1 MTMNTESAEG
11 AEGAQSDFR
20 LAFPVTGPVPRA
32 YVERLN
38 DALRST
44 VDVWGTE
51 AVEAPDGPSRA
62 NVGGRLL
69 PLMLGD
75 PSFLAASGF
84 PYVVCTD
91 AVGSDTYAL
100 HVIDGSQI
108 LAEFTPLWS
117 TPNWDVPFPR
127 SDRSGDAAP
136 HFTFHVGDEVFGQA
150 QERLRLPVLRDGWLP
165 VLHVE
170 YQDDHG
176 GRWRHESFAGTERLG
191 GVLASWLRLERADG
205 RGDAAA
211 TAAEPT
217 RITVEVAHQARDRM
231 ALDDNGVLH
240 LDGHPFVIGPA
251 GAEWDGQRL
260 AYRVDSAI
268 TLCLLNQ
275 PADAPQGVR
284 DDVDGAYDAA
294 LTAACEYWR
303 SRRDAGTRV
312 ELPDSDA
319 QNAVDNLLIQNLMT
333 QERYS
338 VGNPYEFVFTMEGH
352 ETVESLL
359 VYGYV
364 HEAREAL
371 QRLVH
376 TTNGPGPE
384 WYESW
389 ERGVKLSAVGR
400 YTSVSG
406 DASLLNENLSVYEG
420 YRESFEAQMDA
431 DPQGLLAPERY
442 AWDIPDLIYGWH
454 SQACA
459 WRGLAD
465 VSEALAGA
473 GDEERAAE
481 WEQTATRLST
491 ALRKVLE
498 EQGAWLDDGSYFIPV
513 SLLGDEKPYAS
524 LTESRLA
531 SYWNLVAPYALTTGI
546 VPPDSREGRGLLEYM
561 KLHGSWFLGLT
572 RFNGIYDPPTP
583 IGEVAPG
590 GTGGYKTTG
599 IDNAWGVQG
608 AKYLAMCH
616 DGDRLALTILSKLLN
631 GMTPGTFL
639 DGEATTV
646 GFAPDD
652 VYRSTW
658 YPPNSTSNA
667 LYLLTLRDALLYEE
681 RTATG
686 ERRLHIGMGVP
697 REWLAP
703 GAGIRLS
710 DAPSTVGPVSIALT
724 PDGDGKRL
732 QVEVTAD
739 GVKGPVELVVHLRT
753 PGQRRF
759 TLSEQAADHRLEDDR
774 LIVAEWNGRLAID
787 VSLG

>member
-1 MTMNTESAEG
+1 MTE
-11 AEGAQSDFR
+11 
-20 LAFPVTGPVPRA
+20 PVPTG
-32 YVERLN
+32 YPDGLN
-38 DALRST
+38 AALRST
-44 VDVWGTE
+44 VDVWGVE
-51 AVEAPDGPSRA
+51 AIDAPDGPSRA

-75 PSFLAASGF
+75 RQFLTSSGF

-100 HVIDGSQI
+100 HVVDGSQI
-108 LAEFTPLWS
+108 LAEYTPLWS

-136 HFTFHVGDEVFGQA
+136 HFTFHIGDEVFGQE
-150 QERLRLPVLRDGWLP
+150 QPRLQLPVLLDGWLP
-165 VLHVE
+165 VLHTH
-170 YQDDHG
+170 YRDD
-176 GRWRHESFAGTERLG
+176 RDTTWRHESFAGTERVG
-191 GVLASWLRLERADG
+191 GVLSSWLRLERVDG
-205 RGDAAA
+205 ARTDTGQG
-211 TAAEPT
+211 PT
-217 RITVEVAHQARDRM
+217 SIAVEVAHPARERM
-231 ALDDNGVLH
+231 ALDDGGVLH
-240 LDGHPFVIGPA
+240 LDDRAFVVGPP
-251 GAEWDGQRL
+251 GGEWDGKRL
-260 AYRVDSAI
+260 SYRVEEAI

-275 PADAPQGVR
+275 PADGAEAIGR
-284 DDVDGAYDAA
+284 DISGAYESARADA
-294 LTAACEYWR
+294 CGYWR
-303 SRRDAGTRV
+303 SRRQAGTAV
-312 ELPDSDA
+312 KLPDRDA
-319 QNAVDNLLIQNLMT
+319 QNAVDNLLLQNLMT

-338 VGNPYEFVFTMEGH
+338 IGNPYEFVFTMEGH
-352 ETVESLL
+352 ESVEALL
-359 VYGYV
+359 VFGFAD
-364 HEAREAL
+364 EARAAL

-400 YTSVSG
+400 YTSLSG
-406 DASLLNENLSVYEG
+406 DASLLADNLAVYEG
-420 YRESFEAQMDA
+420 YRQSFESQMDA
-431 DPQGLLAPERY
+431 DPHGLLAPERY
-442 AWDIPDLIYGWH
+442 AWDIADLIYGWH

-465 VSEALAGA
+465 VAEALTRT
-473 GDEERAAE
+473 GDGEKASQ
-481 WEQTATRLST
+481 WDQTATRLLT
-491 ALRKVLE
+491 AVRKVLE
-498 EQGAWLDDGSYFIPV
+498 ERGGWLEDGSYFVPV

-531 SYWNLVAPYALTTGI
+531 SYWNLVAPYALATGI
-546 VPPDSREGRGLLEYM
+546 VAPESPEGRGLLEYM

-599 IDNAWGVQG
+599 VDNAWGVQA

-646 GFAPDD
+646 GYAPDD

-681 RTATG
+681 HTSSART
-686 ERRLHIGMGVP
+686 RLHVGMGVP

-703 GAGIRLS
+703 GAGIRLE
-710 DAPSTVGPVSIALT
+710 DAPTSLGPVSMALT
-724 PDGDGKRL
+724 PH
-732 QVEVTAD
+732 AD
-739 GVKGPVELVVHLRT
+739 GTRLRVDVSASKAAGPVELVVHLRT
-753 PGQRRF
+753 PGRRQYA
-759 TLSEQAADHRLEDDR
+759 LEQAADGCRLEGEQLVVRDWD
-774 LIVAEWNGRLAID
+774 GRLNVD
-787 VSLG
+787 VLLG

>member
-1 MTMNTESAEG
+1 MTLATKYGPITNKNALT
-11 AEGAQSDFR
+11 SDR
-20 LAFPVTGPVPRA
+20 LRLDFPVTEPVPA
-32 YVERLN
+32 EYAERLN
-38 DALRST
+38 AALRST

-51 AVEAPDGPSRA
+51 AVEAPDGPGRA

-75 PSFLAASGF
+75 RQFLTATGF

-100 HVIDGSQI
+100 HVVDGSQV

-136 HFTFHVGDEVFGQA
+136 HFTLHVGSEVFG
-150 QERLRLPVLRDGWLP
+150 EERDRLRLPVLLGGWLP
-165 VLHVE
+165 VLQVS
-170 YQDDHG
+170 YQDADG
-176 GRWRHESFAGTERLG
+176 AVWRHESFAGTEHIG
-191 GVLASWLRLERADG
+191 GVLASWLRLERDSDSHTSG
-205 RGDAAA
+205 A
-211 TAAEPT
+211 TTVA
-217 RITVEVAHQARDRM
+217 VEVAHQARDAM
-231 ALDDNGVLH
+231 ALDDRGVLH
-240 LDGHPFVIGPA
+240 LDGRPFAIGPP
-251 GAEWDGQRL
+251 GGQWDGQRL
-260 AYRVDSAI
+260 VYDVGPSV

-275 PADAPQGVR
+275 PADASALLE
-284 DDVDGAYDAA
+284 DDLPAAYDRA
-294 LTAACEYWR
+294 LAAACDYWR
-303 SRRDAGTRV
+303 SVRASGAAV
-312 ELPDSDA
+312 ELPDADA
-319 QNAVDNLLIQNLMT
+319 QHAVDNLLLQNLMT
-333 QERYS
+333 RERYS
-338 VGNPYEFVFTMEGH
+338 IGNPYEFVFTMEGH
-352 ETVESLL
+352 ESVEALL
-359 VYGYV
+359 VFGFSD
-364 HEAREAL
+364 EARQAL

-389 ERGVKLSAVGR
+389 ERGVKLSAAAR
-400 YTSVSG
+400 YTTLAG
-406 DASLLNENLSVYEG
+406 DVSLLHENLPVYDG
-420 YRESFEAQMDA
+420 YRQSFEAQMDA
-431 DPQGLLAPERY
+431 DPRGLLAPERY
-442 AWDIPDLIYGWH
+442 AWDIEDHIHGWH
-454 SQACA
+454 SLACA

-465 VSEALAGA
+465 VADALARA
-473 GDEERAAE
+473 GDPERAAQ
-481 WEQTATRLST
+481 WEQTAARLLT
-491 ALRKVLE
+491 ALRKVVE
-498 EQGAWLDDGSYFIPV
+498 ECGQWLDDGSYFVPV
-513 SLLGDEKPYAS
+513 SLLSDEQPYAS

-546 VPPDSREGRGLLEYM
+546 VPPESREGQGLLEYM

-599 IDNAWGVQG
+599 VDNAWGVQA

-652 VYRSTW
+652 LYRSTW

-681 RTATG
+681 RTASG
-686 ERRLHIGMGVP
+686 DHRLHVGMGVP

-703 GAGIRLS
+703 GAGVRLA
-710 DAPSTVGPVSIALT
+710 DAPTSLGPVSMALT
-724 PDGDGKRL
+724 PAGDGTRL
-732 QVEVTAD
+732 RVEVTAPR
-739 GVKGPVELVVHLRT
+739 GAPPVELVVHLRV
-753 PGQRRF
+753 PGQRQCSLDQKQPAAGLRLVGQQLLAEQWDGQ
-759 TLSEQAADHRLEDDR
+759 LS
-774 LIVAEWNGRLAID
+774 VD
-787 VSLG
+787 VLLG